1 MKPSISSLLLPLK
14 ANVRADVLVGI
25 FPPQQNPCLFDH
37 LVSQCQQL
45 VGNFEAKRFRGLE
58 VDYQFILGRV
68 LHRQLGRLLAFED
81 ARVASEPEAL
91 LQVLTNTL
99 YRFKRIGLEAGPL
112 SQWLYSVLA
121 EAGLPVIC
129 VETRHMRA
137 MLKAQI
143 NKTDRNDAR
152 GLAQMMRVGL
162 YRPVHVKTLRSQKL
176 RMLLTHRKLLQ
187 SKAIAI
193 ENDLRGTLRNFG
205 LKVGMVGTVKF
216 EARFKELVANLPDLA
231 VLVEPLLIVRRV
243 VREQLGILHRRVL
256 AIVRDDDVCR
266 RLMTIPGVGAV
277 VALTYRAT
285 VDVPA
290 RFRNSKAV
298 GAVFGLTPAKYQSGE
313 NDRTGAI
320 SRCGDE
326 MMRMMLY
333 EAAQIMLVRSA
344 KWSWLKAWAMKIA
357 RHRGMKK
364 AIVALA
370 RRLAVIMH
378 RIWVDGTEFRWT
390 REVAAA

>member
-1 MKPSISSLLLPLK
+1 MDHSAGLDVSVKETSVCIVDDTGRI
-14 ANVRADVLVGI
+14 VR
-25 FPPQQNPCLFDH
+25 
-37 LVSQCQQL
+37 
-45 VGNFEAKRFRGLE
+45 E
-58 VDYQFILGRV
+58 VK
-68 LHRQLGRLLAFED
+68 
-81 ARVASEPEAL
+81 VASEPCAL
-91 LQVLTNTL
+91 LQVLKNPA

-112 SQWLYSVLA
+112 SQWLFSVLA

-129 VETRHMRA
+129 VETRHMHA
-137 MLKAQI
+137 VLKAQI

-152 GLAQMMRVGL
+152 GIAQMMRAGL

-205 LKVGMVGTVKF
+205 LKVGMVGKVKF
-216 EARFKELVANLPDLA
+216 EARIKELVENLPDLA
-231 VLVEPLLIVRRV
+231 VLVEPMLIVRRV
-243 VREQLGILHRRVL
+243 LREQIVILHRRLL
-256 AIVRDDDVCR
+256 AIVQDDEVCR
-266 RLMTIPGVGAV
+266 RLMTVPGVGPV
-277 VALTYRAT
+277 VSLTYRAT

-290 RFRNSKAV
+290 RFHKSKSV
-298 GAVFGLTPAKYQSGE
+298 GAVFGLTCSKYQSGE
-313 NDRTGAI
+313 VDRSGRI

-326 MMRMMLY
+326 MMRSMLY
-333 EAAQIMLVRSA
+333 EAAQAMLRSTR
-344 KWSWLKAWAMKIA
+344 WSWLKAWAMQIA
-357 RHRGMKK
+357 RRRGMKK

-390 REVAAA
+390 REQAAVAA

>member
-1 MKPSISSLLLPLK
+1 MLLMVKIWGAALQADGETRSVCTASSIRRRKRSMDHFAGLDVSVK
-14 ANVRADVLVGI
+14 NTSVCIVDGTGKIVREI
-25 FPPQQNPCLFDH
+25 
-37 LVSQCQQL
+37 
-45 VGNFEAKRFRGLE
+45 K
-58 VDYQFILGRV
+58 
-68 LHRQLGRLLAFED
+68 
-81 ARVASEPEAL
+81 VASEPDAL
-91 LQVLTNTL
+91 LQVLRSTV

-112 SQWLYSVLA
+112 SQWLFSALG
-121 EAGLPVIC
+121 EANLPVIC

-137 MLKAQI
+137 VLKAQI

-152 GLAQMMRVGL
+152 GIAQMMRVGL

-187 SKAIAI
+187 SKAVAI
-193 ENDLRGTLRNFG
+193 DNDLRGTLRNFG
-205 LKVGMVGTVKF
+205 LKVGIVGSARF
-216 EARFKELVANLPDLA
+216 EARIKELIENLPDLA
-231 VLVEPLLIVRRV
+231 ALVEPLLVVRRV
-243 VREQLGILHRRVL
+243 LREQLGILHRRLL
-256 AIVRDDDVCR
+256 AVVRDDDVCR
-266 RLMTIPGVGAV
+266 RLMTVPGVGPV

-290 RFRNSKAV
+290 RFRKSKSV
-298 GAVFGLTPAKYQSGE
+298 GAVFGLTCAKYQSGAI
-313 NDRTGAI
+313 DRTGVI

-326 MMRMMLY
+326 MMRTMLY
-333 EAAQIMLVRSA
+333 EAAQSMLFHST

-378 RIWVDGTEFRWT
+378 RIWIDGTEFRWT
-390 REVAAA
+390 REAVPA

>member
-1 MKPSISSLLLPLK
+1 MAIRGHRVNGQKEKRSMEHSAGLDVSVKETSVCIIDKTGKVIREVKVATKPVPIL
-14 ANVRADVLVGI
+14 AVLT
-25 FPPQQNPCLFDH
+25 
-37 LVSQCQQL
+37 
-45 VGNFEAKRFRGLE
+45 E
-58 VDYQFILGRV
+58 
-68 LHRQLGRLLAFED
+68 
-81 ARVASEPEAL
+81 EAL
-91 LQVLTNTL
+91 AIE
-99 YRFKRIGLEAGPL
+99 RIGLEAGPL
-112 SQWLYSVLA
+112 SQWLFSALA

-137 MLKAQI
+137 VLKAQI

-152 GLAQMMRVGL
+152 GMAQMMRVGL

-193 ENDLRGTLRNFG
+193 ENDLRATLRNFG

-216 EARFKELVANLPDLA
+216 EARIKELVENLPDLA

-243 VREQLGILHRRVL
+243 VREQIGILHRRLL

-266 RLMTIPGVGAV
+266 RLMTIPGVGPV
-277 VALTYRAT
+277 VALTYRVT

-298 GAVFGLTPAKYQSGE
+298 GAVFGLTPSKYQSGQ
-313 NDRTGAI
+313 NDRTGGI

-333 EAAQIMLVRSA
+333 EAAQSMLVRSA

-378 RIWVDGTEFRWT
+378 RVWVDGTEFRWT

>member
-1 MKPSISSLLLPLK
+1 
-14 ANVRADVLVGI
+14 
-25 FPPQQNPCLFDH
+25 
-37 LVSQCQQL
+37 
-45 VGNFEAKRFRGLE
+45 
-58 VDYQFILGRV
+58 
-68 LHRQLGRLLAFED
+68 
-81 ARVASEPEAL
+81 
-91 LQVLTNTL
+91 
-99 YRFKRIGLEAGPL
+99 
-112 SQWLYSVLA
+112 
-121 EAGLPVIC
+121 
-129 VETRHMRA
+129 
-137 MLKAQI
+137 
-143 NKTDRNDAR
+143 
-152 GLAQMMRVGL
+152 
-162 YRPVHVKTLRSQKL
+162 
-176 RMLLTHRKLLQ
+176 MLLTHRKLLQ

-193 ENDLRGTLRNFG
+193 DNDLRATLRNFG
-205 LKVGMVGTVKF
+205 LKVGMVGRAKF
-216 EARFKELVANLPDLA
+216 EARIKELVEDLPDLV

-243 VREQLGILHRRVL
+243 LREQVGILHRRLL

-266 RLMTIPGVGAV
+266 RLMTVPGVGPV

-298 GAVFGLTPAKYQSGE
+298 GAVFGLTPSRYQSGE
-313 NDRTGAI
+313 INLTGAI

-333 EAAQIMLVRSA
+333 EAAQIVLVRST

-357 RHRGMKK
+357 RRRGLKR

-390 REVAAA
+390 RDIAAA

>member
-1 MKPSISSLLLPLK
+1 MDYFAGLDISVKETS
-14 ANVRADVLVGI
+14 VCI
-25 FPPQQNPCLFDH
+25 
-37 LVSQCQQL
+37 
-45 VGNFEAKRFRGLE
+45 
-58 VDYQFILGRV
+58 VDDT
-68 LHRQLGRLLAFED
+68 GRLVREVK
-81 ARVASEPEAL
+81 VASEPEAL
-91 LQVLTNTL
+91 LPVVTNPL
-99 YRFKRIGLEAGPL
+99 WRFKRIGLEAGPL
-112 SQWLYSVLA
+112 SQWLFSALA

-137 MLKAQI
+137 VLQAQI

-152 GLAQMMRVGL
+152 GIAQMMRAGL

-193 ENDLRGTLRNFG
+193 DNDLRGTLRNSASR
-205 LKVGMVGTVKF
+205 VGVVGALKF
-216 EARFKELVANLPDLA
+216 EARIRELVEDLPDLA
-231 VLVEPLLIVRRV
+231 ELVEPMLVVRRTL
-243 VREQLGILHRRVL
+243 REQIGILHGRLL
-256 AIVRDDDVCR
+256 AIVHNDDVCR
-266 RLMTIPGVGAV
+266 RLMTVPGVGPV

-298 GAVFGLTPAKYQSGE
+298 GAVFGLTPSRYQSGE
-313 NDRTGAI
+313 TNRTGAI

-326 MMRMMLY
+326 MMRAMLY
-333 EAAQIMLVRSA
+333 EAAHIMLVRLA
-344 KWSWLKAWAMKIA
+344 KWCWLKAWAMKIA
-357 RHRGMKK
+357 RQRGIKK

-390 REVAAA
+390 REQVVAAA